1 MSQILHSVL
10 TAIGQTPLI
19 DLASLVQA
27 PCFAKMEFLNPGGS
41 IKDRIALEMI
51 QGAIQTGQ
59 LQPGMTI
66 LEATSG
72 NTGIALAMVGGQLGY
87 PVTIVMP
94 ENMSQERQ
102 QMIRAFGGRLILTPA
117 ELSIGGAVAKAKQL
131 YAKGGYYMPMQF
143 ENPDNVRAQEKM
155 ALEAL
160 KQLDCQVDVVISG
173 IGSGGSLQGMA
184 NVLRKVNP
192 DCRVVA
198 VEPLG
203 VSSLKQDPPGM
214 HAIQGIGDGFI
225 PELFDP
231 EVVTDIIEVSGSGCD
246 CLRQRTRPKDG
257 AIRWY
262 LQRRES
268 LWGQADRP
276 DLRFRSDH
284 SDPFARSRRTL
295 FQHRHFRLNKRPCLS

>member
-10 TAIGQTPLI
+10 TAIGHTPLI

-160 KQLDCQVDVVISG
+160 EQLDCQVDVVISG

-231 EVVTDIIEVSGSGCD
+231 EVVTDIIEVSDQDAIACAKELALKMGLFVGISSGANLYGAKQIVQTYGSD
-246 CLRQRTRPKDG
+246 LTILTLLP
-257 AIRWY
+257 
-262 LQRRES
+262 
-268 LWGQADRP
+268 DRGE
-276 DLRFRSDH
+276 RYFSTGI
-284 SDPFARSRRTL
+284 FA
-295 FQHRHFRLNKRPCLS
+295 

>member
-131 YAKGGYYMPMQF
+131 YTKGGYYMPMQF

-160 KQLDCQVDVVISG
+160 EQLDCQVDVVISG

-231 EVVTDIIEVSGSGCD
+231 EVVTDIIEVSDQDAIACAKELAQKMGLFVGISSGANLYGAKQIVQTYGSD
-246 CLRQRTRPKDG
+246 LTILTLLP
-257 AIRWY
+257 
-262 LQRRES
+262 
-268 LWGQADRP
+268 DRGE
-276 DLRFRSDH
+276 RYFSTGI
-284 SDPFARSRRTL
+284 FA
-295 FQHRHFRLNKRPCLS
+295 